1 LVGHGLASELGIPVS
16 DAAPSTL
23 TSPYTRQTY
32 RYTPLL
38 ALVLAPNEW
47 LHPSFGKYL
56 FAACDIVNGVLIYR
70 MSLLL
75 FPKRR
80 DDSPAERG
88 ILPADTDALATFCAM
103 LHLLN
108 PLVFSI
114 STRGSS
120 EAVLGTL
127 ILLTLAYA
135 LRGRWDAAAVGLGLA
150 SHWKLYPIVYGVA
163 CLGVINEGMGTWGWR
178 RLFNQRTIRFTILS
192 AGTFTFLG
200 LGCYLV

>member
-1 LVGHGLASELGIPVS
+1 
-16 DAAPSTL
+16 
-23 TSPYTRQTY
+23 
-32 RYTPLL
+32 
-38 ALVLAPNEW
+38 
-47 LHPSFGKYL
+47 
-56 FAACDIVNGVLIYR
+56 

-75 FPKRR
+75 FPKTKAGIRPT
-80 DDSPAERG
+80 DDAH
-88 ILPADTDALATFCAM
+88 ALATLCAM

-127 ILLTLAYA
+127 VLLTLAYA

-163 CLGVINEGMGTWGWR
+163 CLGVIGGGKGWR
-178 RLFNQRTIRFTILS
+178 RLINQRTIRFTVLS
-192 AGTFTFLG
+192 AGTFAFLG